1 MNIKPNRRAGV
12 VWVICLAIAGVIVIG
27 GLGVYIIIKCCD
39 KLPPLPGKDGGCTN
53 TNDQVSIHLT
63 SVPKS
68 GAGALRVALWQWDG
82 KSKFTLQLLMP
93 ENLLN
98 TQPKSYW
105 ITGTVDAATGNA
117 KEMQAYDEQ
126 GQLVSTNWT
135 PAVIP

>member
-53 TNDQVSIHLT
+53 TNDTVSLRLVG
-63 SVPKS
+63 VPRE
-68 GAGALRVALWQWDG
+68 GAGAYRLALTHWDG
-82 KSKFTLQLLMP
+82 GTNFTLQLLMP

-98 TQPKSYW
+98 SKPRTYT
-105 ITGTVDAATGNA
+105 IHGTVDLVTSNAAT
-117 KEMQAYDEQ
+117 MRVYDEQ